1 MSTTGTAWRRIAD
14 DLAASIQR
22 GDFAIGASLPTALE
36 LASRYGVHRHTARQA
51 FRHLQDLGLVSV
63 EQGRGTFVT
72 GKPFPYRIGRQV
84 SFRQNFAAAGIETS
98 GQVIASEV
106 VEAGEL
112 VARAILV
119 PEGTL
124 VWAIRT
130 FNLAAGLPISTA
142 MHYLE
147 VERFPDFATILRRES
162 SSVSAALKVFGIDHY
177 QRLATRLS
185 ARLATPT
192 ECELLVISEGAPVL
206 TSEGLDGL
214 ADGEPIHLVISAFA
228 PERVE
233 FVIEPDALT
242 AA

>member
-14 DLAASIQR
+14 DLAALIQR

-106 VEAGEL
+106 VEAGKL
-112 VARAILV
+112 LARALLV

-124 VWAIRT
+124 VWALRT

-142 MHYLE
+142 MHYLD
-147 VERFPDFATILRRES
+147 VERFPNFETVLQQEHASI
-162 SSVSAALKVFGIDHY
+162 SAAFRAYGIDHY

-185 ARLATPT
+185 ARLATQA
-192 ECELLVISEGAPVL
+192 ECELLAISEAAPVL

-214 ADGEPIHLVISAFA
+214 AGGEPIHLVLSAFA